1 MMTLGTAFLGNHFMQ
16 VLGDNFSWCVGR
28 PSYRSTRDIL
38 MPCSSHAISNPDM
51 ESERRLL
58 TQLAPEVS
66 EDLVARLISAFH
78 GLRQGYENG
87 SLTYPYSL
95 RGAHHIP

>member
-1 MMTLGTAFLGNHFMQ
+1 ML
-16 VLGDNFSWCVGR
+16 
-28 PSYRSTRDIL
+28 
-38 MPCSSHAISNPDM
+38 CSSHAISNPDI

-66 EDLVARLISAFH
+66 EDLVARLINAFH
-78 GLRQGYENG
+78 DLRQGYEDG

-95 RGAHHIP
+95 RGAHHIFYIYRG

>member
-1 MMTLGTAFLGNHFMQ
+1 MVARECPARID
-16 VLGDNFSWCVGR
+16 V
-28 PSYRSTRDIL
+28 IL
-38 MPCSSHAISNPDM
+38 RSSHAISNPDI

-66 EDLVARLISAFH
+66 EDLITRLISAFH
-78 GLRQGYENG
+78 DLRKGYENG

-95 RGAHHIP
+95 RGARYRFYID